1 MRSRRNSH
9 DKKYETIG
17 LMKNPP
23 NAFAMGSVLMAVNT
37 AQVVVTIKP
46 ARKTTRQSNKPR
58 NSGIFNPLNGN
69 RMIAAIA
76 KRAQATQNCEKPSSD
91 NSLLPVS
98 LMMMTKVDRNI
109 KKNAWI
115 RVLAIGYFGRLFRN
129 CLRLVALCTKSLR
142 PFLPMRWLICST
154 ARQAAP

>member
-76 KRAQATQNCEKPSSD
+76 KRAQSSD